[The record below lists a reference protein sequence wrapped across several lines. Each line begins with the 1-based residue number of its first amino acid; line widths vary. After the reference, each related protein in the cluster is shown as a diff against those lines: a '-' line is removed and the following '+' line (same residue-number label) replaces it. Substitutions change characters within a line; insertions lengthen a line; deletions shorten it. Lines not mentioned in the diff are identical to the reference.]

1 MLNSDVVLVNRRQCH
16 NRRPE
21 LRINVRWQREGAIRA
36 HLYCRQRGWTLRQS
50 KHVGESIVR
59 GHVVPEGRAE
69 DAQIIGPSIAASND
83 GFRSDLIGK
92 SKTWRKV
99 VPHHV
104 LNSVRRNTTHPEH
117 IYEIVREVVG
127 SAVARSIHCFGEY
140 LFPAQAKSQ
149 GPLRCRTPFILPV
162 EEEALLL
169 FLSVGAGAYVA
180 LEAADISQQ
189 ERSQADAINL
199 AAIGL
204 HQLGGVVAKGQ
215 FTRAMA
221 VARYAQIQCIAQI
234 DTKLES
240 VLAHGLSQVVDKLI
254 LPFGLS
260 ERAVA
265 LVRAQGVT

>member
-36 HLYCRQRGWTLRQS
+36 HLNCRQRGWTLRQS
-50 KHVGESIVR
+50 EHVGESIVR
-59 GHVVPEGRAE
+59 VQHLVRQNRGVLGHVVPEGRAE

-92 SKTWRKV
+92 PKTWRKV

-180 LEAADISQQ
+180 LEAADIAQQ

-221 VARYAQIQCIAQI
+221 VAWYAQIQCIAQI
-234 DTKLES
+234 DTKLEG
-240 VLAHGLSQVVDKLI
+240 VL
-254 LPFGLS
+254 
-260 ERAVA
+260 
-265 LVRAQGVT
+265 